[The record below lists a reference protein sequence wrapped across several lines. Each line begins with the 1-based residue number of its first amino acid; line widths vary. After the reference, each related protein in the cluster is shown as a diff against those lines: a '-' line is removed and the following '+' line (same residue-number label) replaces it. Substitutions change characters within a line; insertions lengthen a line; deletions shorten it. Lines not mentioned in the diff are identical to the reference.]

1 MWFPILNIG
10 KVLTDNL
17 LDIYFNQ
24 DISTK
29 IGGYWGNTV
38 SLERRYQ

>member
-29 IGGYWGNTV
+29 IGGY
-38 SLERRYQ
+38 